1 MARVLVVDDRAANRD
16 LIAALLKY
24 AGHQALEA
32 ADGYLALEQVRAGRP
47 DLVICDIL
55 MPTMDGYEFVRQ
67 LRADPDIARTEVIF
81 YTATFMERE
90 ARNLANSCG
99 VSHVLMKPCEPR
111 EILRVIEDA
120 LTHATVPGP
129 VVEDSKFDREH
140 LRLVTDKLA
149 LKVNELE
156 TANSRLSA
164 LTDLNLQLASEHDPQ
179 LLLHKVCRGARDLL
193 GARCAVLAVRDKNG
207 AESLRV
213 ATWGLAADE
222 ADRLKEHT
230 SIGAGI
236 CGQVMTDA
244 RARRFVGPDVDPWIA
259 GLAAGDGPVQCG
271 LVAPIVSLHRTYGW
285 ILLIDKLGAHAFT
298 DEDERILAI
307 HAAQAGRI
315 YENGSLY
322 NEIKR
327 TAEQLEIESAERK
340 RTADELRVAND
351 TLEQRVKQRT
361 AELHEIIEGLE
372 SFNRSVSHD
381 LRGPLGGIA
390 GAARL
395 AREYVAENANDKADR
410 LLQMVIGQADITARM
425 VDALLTLARTGDASL
440 QTQRVD
446 MNELVREVIES
457 MQRADPQGPL
467 PIAVVGRLA
476 EVDADPDLAR
486 QVFANLIGNAL
497 KFASRV
503 PQPKVEVGAAGP
515 PDRPL
520 FFVRD
525 NGVGFD
531 GRKAHRL
538 FKPFSRLHGS
548 RFEGS
553 GVGLSIVKRIIDR
566 HGGRVWA
573 ESEPEQ
579 GATFWFHFDGGAPPV
594 AHDESDLSRSE

>member
-1 MARVLVVDDRAANRD
+1 MARVLVVDDHAANRD

-24 AGHQALEA
+24 AGHQSLEA

-47 DLVICDIL
+47 DLVICDVL

-90 ARNLANSCG
+90 ARSLANSCG

-111 EILRVIEDA
+111 EILRVIEHA
-120 LTHATVPGP
+120 LTHATVPRP
-129 VVEDSKFDREH
+129 SVEDSKFDREH

-164 LTDLNLQLASEHDPQ
+164 LTDLNLQLASERDPQ
-179 LLLHKVCRGARDLL
+179 LLLHKICRGARDLL
-193 GARCAVLAVRDKNG
+193 GARCAVLAVKDKNG

-213 ATWGLAADE
+213 ATWGLVADE
-222 ADRLKEHT
+222 ADRLTAHA
-230 SIGAGI
+230 SINAGI
-236 CGQVMTDA
+236 CGQVMADG
-244 RARRFVGPDVDPWIA
+244 RPRRFVSPDGDPWIA
-259 GLAAGDGPVQCG
+259 GLSAGGSLGNSPVQCG
-271 LVAPIVSLHRTYGW
+271 LVVPIVSPHRTYGW
-285 ILLIDKLGAHAFT
+285 ILLIDKLGADAFT
-298 DEDERILAI
+298 DEDEHILAI

-327 TAEQLEIESAERK
+327 TAEQLQVESAERK

-410 LLQMVIGQADITARM
+410 LLQMVVGQAEITARM
-425 VDALLTLARTGDASL
+425 VDALLTLARTSDASL
-440 QTQRVD
+440 QTLRVD
-446 MNELVREVIES
+446 MNELAREVIES
-457 MQRADPQGPL
+457 MQRERPQERL
-467 PIAVVGRLA
+467 PVTVTGRLA

-503 PQPKVEVGAAGP
+503 PQPQVEVGASGS

-531 GRKAHRL
+531 VAKAHRL

-566 HGGRVWA
+566 HGGKIWA
-573 ESEPEQ
+573 ESEPER
-579 GATFWFHFDGGAPPV
+579 GATFWFHF
-594 AHDESDLSRSE
+594 AHDGPARFQTE

>member
-1 MARVLVVDDRAANRD
+1 MAKVLVVDDHAANRD

-24 AGHQALEA
+24 AGHQSLEA

-47 DLVICDIL
+47 DLVICDLL

-90 ARNLANSCG
+90 ARNLATSCG
-99 VSHVLMKPCEPR
+99 VSHVLMKPCEPQ
-111 EILRVIEDA
+111 EILRVIDHA

-129 VVEDSKFDREH
+129 PVEDSKFDREH

-149 LKVNELE
+149 LKVSELE
-156 TANSRLSA
+156 HVNSRLSA
-164 LTDLNLQLASEHDPQ
+164 LTDLNLQLASERDPQ
-179 LLLHKVCRGARDLL
+179 QLLHKICRGARDLL
-193 GARCAVLAVRDKNG
+193 GARCAVLAVKDKNG
-207 AESLRV
+207 AEFMRV
-213 ATWGLAADE
+213 TTWGLATDE
-222 ADRLKEHT
+222 ADRLTEHA
-230 SIGAGI
+230 SLNAGI
-236 CGQVMTDA
+236 CGEVMSDG
-244 RARRFVGPDVDPWIA
+244 RARRFMSPDADPWIA
-259 GLAAGDGPVQCG
+259 GLSAGGAPLQCG
-271 LVAPIVSLHRTYGW
+271 LIVPIVSLHRTYGW
-285 ILLIDKLGAHAFT
+285 ILLIDKLGADAFT

-327 TAEQLEIESAERK
+327 SAEQLQIESAERK
-340 RTADELRVAND
+340 RAADELRVAND
-351 TLEQRVKQRT
+351 TLERRVELRT

-395 AREYVAENANDKADR
+395 AQEYLAEHANDKAER
-410 LLQMVIGQADITARM
+410 LLQMVVSQADITARM
-425 VDALLTLARTGDASL
+425 VDALLTLARTSDASL

-457 MQRADPQGPL
+457 MQRAHPEGPL
-467 PIAVVGRLA
+467 PITVIGPLA

-503 PQPKVEVGAAGP
+503 PQPRVEVGASGT
-515 PDRPL
+515 PDQPM

-531 GRKAHRL
+531 AAKVHRL
-538 FKPFSRLHGS
+538 FKPFSRLHGT

-566 HGGRVWA
+566 HGGKIWA
-573 ESEPEQ
+573 QGEPEH
-579 GATFWFHFDGGAPPV
+579 GATFWFHF
-594 AHDESDLSRSE
+594 AHDGSARRPQP